1 MLSSSRS
8 LSSPVNGVCSPARKV
23 INSGGWK
30 VHELARKSSRKPGK
44 ATKRG
49 GRATPSSKL
58 SPIPAGFRSVTP
70 YLAIDGAARAIEF
83 YKKAFGAKELTRQAT
98 PDGKIM
104 NASVKI
110 GDSIVMMSD
119 VFPGSAK
126 SPNAL
131 GGSPVTLH
139 IYSKDVDGL
148 WQTALSAGARVI
160 MPLDNQFWGER
171 YGQLADP
178 FGHRWSVSMQV
189 KMSREEMDAKQK
201 EAMAVFAQSEHTG
214 FAEQPS
220 QG

>member
-1 MLSSSRS
+1 M
-8 LSSPVNGVCSPARKV
+8 VD
-23 INSGGWK
+23 
-30 VHELARKSSRKPGK
+30 ELARKSARKSALK
-44 ATKRG
+44 SKKTTKRG
-49 GRATPSSKL
+49 GKAKPSPSKL
-58 SPIPAGFRSVTP
+58 SPIPPGFRTVTP
-70 YLAIDGAARAIEF
+70 YLAIDGAAQAIEF
-83 YKKAFGAKELTRQAT
+83 YKKAFGAKELSKQAT

-110 GDSIVMMSD
+110 GDSIVLMSD
-119 VFPGSAK
+119 VFPGSDAK

-139 IYSKDVDGL
+139 IYVKDADRL

-160 MPLDNQFWGER
+160 LPLDNQFWGER

-178 FGHRWSVSMQV
+178 FGHRWSISMQV